1 MPRSPSRGFGD
12 AALLGGT
19 LLALIGLQAALAS
32 APDAGVLRDLLP
44 NLLLV
49 GVGLAWSLKKATRVT
64 LSRGRRPVLASV
76 GLLAALAGVCAFG
89 ALWPHTGRHS
99 PTPPLVAIL
108 VAPLAEELYFRGA
121 WLDFGARTLGRPAAV
136 VLVSVLFG
144 LVHLPQGLHVL
155 MFAVSL
161 PLCLV
166 ALSTGSVVWA
176 FGAHALW
183 NALAVV
189 SRLPPGERLM
199 PVTWAIAAA
208 ALTLTASYALRPT
221 DAS

>member
-1 MPRSPSRGFGD
+1 MPSPRSRDVGD

-32 APDAGVLRDLLP
+32 SPDAGVLRDLLP
-44 NLLLV
+44 NLLLG
-49 GVGLAWSLKKATRVT
+49 GVGLAWLLRRATRVT

-76 GLLAALAGVCAFG
+76 FVLVALAGVAVFA
-89 ALWPHTGRHS
+89 ALWPRAG
-99 PTPPLVAIL
+99 TPSRSSPLVVIL

-121 WLDFGARTLGRPAAV
+121 WLDFGARTLGQPAAV
-136 VLVSVLFG
+136 VLASALFG
-144 LVHLPQGLHVL
+144 LVHLPQGLHLL

-166 ALSTGSVVWA
+166 ALATGSVVWA

-189 SRLPPGERLM
+189 NRLPPGERLL
-199 PVTWAIAAA
+199 PVTLAIAAS
-208 ALTLTASYALRPT
+208 ALTLTASRALRT
-221 DAS
+221 RDVS